1 MLVTL
6 HGIPHQLSDP
16 SCCANCPAGRPP
28 CASLLSCCN
37 RHDVRQRTNAAVTG
51 ASDGAGTIYRSAS
64 QAWSEAF
71 PRGQWSNQVMQR
83 TKT

>member
-1 MLVTL
+1 M
-6 HGIPHQLSDP
+6 
-16 SCCANCPAGRPP
+16 
-28 CASLLSCCN
+28 
-37 RHDVRQRTNAAVTG
+37 TG

-71 PRGQWSNQVMQR
+71 PRGQWSSQVMQR